1 MVFQIFTIHMLTLPE
16 HVHLDPEGSIVV
28 RYIYPEIQASL
39 PAENGEGVILVVM
52 GDHLSVC

>member
-1 MVFQIFTIHMLTLPE
+1 MINMLTLPE
-16 HVHLDPEGSIVV
+16 HVQLDSEGSIVV

-39 PAENGEGVILVVM
+39 PTENGEGVILVVM